1 MDNKSFLASYVNVL
15 IICQFFNN
23 LTKTLHSR
31 QWQSTVNK
39 MNTLIWNLGALDEF
53 FCKQP
58 VNMQCIEMW
67 RTIHRGQCTSPLF
80 LLDPLYRGRVYKWKF
95 CTFVLLF
102 VRP

>member
-1 MDNKSFLASYVNVL
+1 MRFVKRKA
-15 IICQFFNN
+15 
-23 LTKTLHSR
+23 K
-31 QWQSTVNK
+31 STVK
-39 MNTLIWNLGALDEF
+39 KINTLIWNLGALDEF
-53 FCKQP
+53 SCKQP

-80 LLDPLYRGRVYKWKF
+80 LLDPLYTIQALYYRGRVYKWKF

>member
-1 MDNKSFLASYVNVL
+1 MRFVKR
-15 IICQFFNN
+15 
-23 LTKTLHSR
+23 KEK
-31 QWQSTVNK
+31 STVKK
-39 MNTLIWNLGALDEF
+39 MNTLWNLGALDEF

-95 CTFVLLF
+95 CTFVHLLASLW
-102 VRP
+102 RCSYSTSDLRYIDISDI